1 MPANVSPRAL
11 RSSLLSLDADARA
24 AALADLTEADAAAL
38 LYDWQ
43 FWARD
48 NQLPPPGEWLVWL
61 LLAGRGFGKT
71 RTGAEFVRARVES
84 GEARRIALVSATAA
98 DVRDTMIEGPAGLL
112 AVFPEHERPVYEP
125 SKRRVTFAN
134 GAVATAFSA
143 DEPDRLRGPQ
153 HDTAWCDEL
162 AAWRYPD
169 DAWDNLLFGM
179 RLGDPRLCVTTTP
192 RPIKLVRALLGEDT
206 TAVTRGST
214 FDNAANLAATA
225 LAKLRQKYEGT
236 RLGRQELF
244 AEVLTDTPGALW
256 TLVLLDAGRVRQQPD
271 LARLVVAVDPA
282 ASDPE
287 TAKSDDGIAETGIVA
302 TGLGEDGD
310 GYVLRDASA
319 KLSPGDWGE
328 RAVLLHD
335 ELNADAIVAEVN
347 QGGAMVAHVV
357 RTAAAKLHREG
368 KRASPHIAVREVR
381 ASRGKLTRAEPVAAL
396 YEQRRVHH
404 VGALSDLEDQMTTW
418 VPGQKSPD
426 RMDALVWGLTE
437 LMLEGAPA
445 PGYSDVAKGL
455 KGPPPSAPAATP
467 RESRRER
474 LRDRSDRW

>member
-1 MPANVSPRAL
+1 MSPRSL
-11 RSSLLSLDADARA
+11 RASLLALDDARRA
-24 AALADLTEADAAAL
+24 EALAGLSEGDAEAL
-38 LYDWQ
+38 LFDWSL
-43 FWARD
+43 WARD
-48 NQLPPPGEWLVWL
+48 NQLPPPGNWLVWL

-112 AVFPEHERPVYEP
+112 SVFPEHERPVYEP
-125 SKRRVTFAN
+125 SKRRVTFAG

-169 DAWDNLLFGM
+169 DAWDNLIFGM

-192 RPIKLVRALLGEDT
+192 RPIPLVRTLLGESST
-206 TAVTRGST
+206 VVTRGST
-214 FDNAANLAATA
+214 FDNAANLAASA
-225 LAKLRQKYEGT
+225 LAKLREKYDGT

-244 AEVLTDTPGALW
+244 AEILTDTPGALW
-256 TLVLLDAGRVRQQPD
+256 TLATIAAGRVRQRPD
-271 LARLVVAVDPA
+271 LARVVVAVDPA
-282 ASDPE
+282 AADPD
-287 TAKSDDGIAETGIVA
+287 TAKSEDGIAETGIVA
-302 TGLGEDGD
+302 VGLGADRD
-310 GYVLRDASA
+310 GYVLRDASDR
-319 KLSPGDWGE
+319 LSPAEWGE
-328 RAVLLHD
+328 RTVKLFD
-335 ELNADAIVAEVN
+335 EVEADAIVAEIN

-357 RTAAAKLHREG
+357 RSAAEKLHRE
-368 KRASPHIAVREVR
+368 KRRASPHVPFRPVR
-381 ASRGKLTRAEPVAAL
+381 ASRGKHTRAEPVAAL

-404 VGALSDLEDQMTTW
+404 VGVLAGLEDQMATW
-418 VPGQKSPD
+418 VPGKTSPD

-437 LMLEGAPA
+437 LMLEGGGDTDYRAA
-445 PGYSDVAKGL
+445 AKGL
-455 KGPPPSAPAATP
+455 KTTAPAPSDDPDERP

>member
-71 RTGAEFVRARVES
+71 RTGAEFVRARVEA

-236 RLGRQELF
+236 RLGRQELE
-244 AEVLTDTPGALW
+244 AELLEDTPGALW
-256 TLVLLDAGRVRQQPD
+256 RLGQIEADRVDEAPE
-271 LARLVVAVDPA
+271 LARIAVAVDPSA
-282 ASDPE
+282 TNTE
-287 TAKSDDGIAETGIVA
+287 TSAETGIVA
-302 TGLGEDGD
+302 GGVDARGH
-310 GYVLRDASA
+310 GYILRDASG
-319 KLSPGDWGE
+319 KYTPGEWGAT
-328 RAVLLHD
+328 AVLLHD
-335 ELNADAIVAEVN
+335 ALDADCIVVETN
-347 QGGAMVAHVV
+347 QGGDMAVHVLT
-357 RTAAAKLHREG
+357 TAAEKLYREK
-368 KRASPHIAVREVR
+368 KRKTAHITVRRVH
-381 ASRGKLTRAEPVAAL
+381 ASRGKRARAEAPAAL
-396 YEQRRVHH
+396 SEQHRVHH
-404 VGALSDLEDQMTTW
+404 VGCLPKLEDQLCTW
-418 VPGQKSPD
+418 DASDGSPSPD
-426 RMDALVWGLTE
+426 RLDAFVWLVTF
-437 LMLEGAPA
+437 LMLETSAAPSYDDAAAALGAVQRRDA
-445 PGYSDVAKGL
+445 RATA
-455 KGPPPSAPAATP
+455 SAWDDP
-467 RESRRER
+467 E
-474 LRDRSDRW
+474 DDD

>member
-1 MPANVSPRAL
+1 MSPRSL
-11 RSSLLSLDADARA
+11 RASLLALDDAARA
-24 AALADLTEADAAAL
+24 EAIAALSEPDAEAL
-38 LYDWQ
+38 LYDWN

-48 NQLPPPGEWLVWL
+48 NQLPPAGEWLVWL

-71 RTGAEFVRARVES
+71 RTGAEFVRARVER

-112 AVFPEHERPVYEP
+112 AVFPEHERPLYEP
-125 SKRRVTFAN
+125 SKRRVTFAS
-134 GAVATAFSA
+134 GAVATAYSA

-169 DAWDNLLFGM
+169 AAWDNLLFGM

-192 RPIKLVRALLGEDT
+192 RPILLVKTLLAEAST
-206 TAVTRGST
+206 VVTRGST
-214 FDNAANLAATA
+214 FDNAANLAASA
-225 LAKLRQKYEGT
+225 LAKLREKYDGT

-244 AEVLTDTPGALW
+244 AEILTDTPGALW
-256 TLVLLDAGRVRQQPD
+256 TINILSAGRARVLPD
-271 LARLVVAVDPA
+271 LTRVVVAVDPA
-282 ASDPE
+282 AADPA
-287 TAKSDDGIAETGIVA
+287 TSKSEDSIAETGIVA
-302 TGLGEDGD
+302 VALGADRD

-319 KLSPGDWGE
+319 KASPAEWGE

-335 ELNADAIVAEVN
+335 ELDADAIVAEVN

-357 RTAAAKLHREG
+357 RTAAEKLHRE
-368 KRASPHIAVREVR
+368 KRRTSPHVAVREVR

-404 VGALSDLEDQMTTW
+404 LGVLSELEDQMTTW

-437 LMLEGAPA
+437 ILLEGG
-445 PGYSDVAKGL
+445 PGAAYSDTAKGF
-455 KGPPPSAPAATP
+455 KATAPKPAEDDEG
-467 RESRRER
+467 RERSPRRER

>member
-1 MPANVSPRAL
+1 MLASASPRSL
-11 RSSLLSLDADARA
+11 RSSLLALGDDDRA
-24 AALADLTEADAAAL
+24 AALAELTEADAAAL

-48 NQLPPPGEWLVWL
+48 NQLAPGGDWLVWL

-71 RTGAEFVRARVES
+71 RTGAEFVRARVEA

-112 AVFPEHERPVYEP
+112 AAFPEHERPVYEP
-125 SKRRVTFAN
+125 SKRRVTWPDL
-134 GAVATAFSA
+134 GVVATAFSA

-169 DAWDNLLFGM
+169 AAWDNLMFGM

-192 RPIKLVRALLGEDT
+192 RPIKLVRELLAET
-206 TAVTRGST
+206 TTVVTRGST

-244 AEVLTDTPGALW
+244 AEILTDTPGALW
-256 TLVLLDAGRVRQQPD
+256 TLATIDAARVRQRPE

-282 ASDPE
+282 ASDPAA
-287 TAKSDDGIAETGIVA
+287 AKSDDGIAETGIVA
-302 TGLGEDGD
+302 TGLGADGD
-310 GYVLRDASA
+310 GYVLRDVSA

-335 ELNADAIVAEVN
+335 ELDADAIVAEVN

-357 RTAAAKLHREG
+357 RTAAAKLHRER
-368 KRASPHIAVREVR
+368 KRASPHITVREVR
-381 ASRGKLTRAEPVAAL
+381 ASRGKHTRAEPVAAL

-404 VGALSDLEDQMTTW
+404 VGGFAELEDQMTTW

-426 RMDALVWGLTE
+426 RMDALVWAVTH
-437 LMLEGAPA
+437 LMLDAGAA
-445 PGYSDVAKGL
+445 PDFTD
-455 KGPPPSAPAATP
+455 AADALGTV
-467 RESRRER
+467 SRRDAAR
-474 LRDRSDRW
+474 PSSSAWDDPDDD

>member
-1 MPANVSPRAL
+1 MRA
-11 RSSLLSLDADARA
+11 SLLALDEAARA
-24 AALADLTEADAAAL
+24 EALAALDDEAAEAL

-48 NQLPPPGEWLVWL
+48 NQLPPEGAWLVWL

-71 RTGAEFVRARVES
+71 RTGAEFVRARVER
-84 GEARRIALVSATAA
+84 GEAQRIALVSATAA

-112 AVFPEHERPVYEP
+112 AVFPAHQRPVYEP
-125 SKRRVTFAN
+125 SKRRVTFYT
-134 GAVATAFSA
+134 GAIGTAFSA

-153 HDTAWCDEL
+153 HDTAWADEV

-192 RPIKLVRALLGEDT
+192 RPIKLVRDLLAEDT

-244 AEVLTDTPGALW
+244 AELLTDTPGALW
-256 TLVLLDAGRVRQQPD
+256 TLGILDASRVRQHPD

-302 TGLGEDGD
+302 VGLGADGD

-335 ELNADAIVAEVN
+335 KLDADAIVAEVN

-357 RTAAAKLHREG
+357 RTAAAKLHRE
-368 KRASPHIAVREVR
+368 KRRASPHVTVREVR
-381 ASRGKLTRAEPVAAL
+381 ASRGKHTRAEPVSAL

-404 VGALSDLEDQMTTW
+404 VGGFAELEDQMTTW

-426 RMDALVWGLTE
+426 RMDALVWGVTH
-437 LMLEGAPA
+437 LMLDAGDAP
-445 PGYSDVAKGL
+445 PYED
-455 KGPPPSAPAATP
+455 AADALGTV
-467 RESRRER
+467 SRRDAAR
-474 LRDRSDRW
+474 PSSSTWDDPDDD